1 MKPQVKLPVIIFSLL
16 TGISPLHAQNLSETY
31 ELALQNAPLLKQAQA
46 KQSAV
51 SESKDQSISRFL
63 PNISATGAS
72 QRQWLHNLKTNTYQG
87 TAVNQEFWN
96 NTFNLNM
103 TQPLFHWEHWIQLS
117 QSDNQIAQAEATYL
131 AELQNLM
138 VKTTEAYFN
147 VLYAQDNLQFASAE
161 KQAIARQLE
170 QAQQQFNV
178 GIIAITDVNEAQA
191 GFDQA
196 NANEIEAANNLDN
209 QKEALREIIGE
220 NDASL
225 NALGEQLPL
234 VKPDPPDISAWSDLA
249 EINNFSIISAFNQA
263 EVSRK
268 AIDLQRSGHLP
279 RLDLIGSYGASDN
292 TSSFGA
298 RGDTQSIGVQL
309 NVPLFEGGAVNS
321 RTRQA
326 GFEYQAAKE
335 DLTAKK
341 RAVKRQVKDAY
352 RGIMTAISRVAA
364 LKAAV
369 ISAASAL
376 EATEAGFG
384 AGTRT
389 MIEVLNEQRNL
400 YRAKRDFAR
409 TRYDYL
415 INSIKLKQ
423 GASSLSQD
431 DIEQVNRL
439 LVTNTGTNN
448 LDN

>member
-1 MKPQVKLPVIIFSLL
+1 MKAPVKLSAIIISLF
-16 TGISPLHAQNLSETY
+16 TGIAPLHAQNLSQTY
-31 ELALQNAPLLKQAQA
+31 ELAVQNAPVLKQAQA
-46 KQSAV
+46 KQSAIG
-51 SESKDQSISRFL
+51 ESKDQSIARFL

-72 QRQWLHNLKTNTYQG
+72 SKEQLHNKKTGSFRGPDAHQDY
-87 TAVNQEFWN
+87 WN
-96 NTFNLNM
+96 NTFNVNL
-103 TQPLFHWEHWIQLS
+103 TQPLFHWDHWIQLS

-147 VLYAQDNLQFASAE
+147 VLYAQDNLQFASTE

-170 QAQQQFNV
+170 QAQRRFEV
-178 GIIAITDVNEAQA
+178 GILAITDVNEAQA

-196 NANEIEAANNLDN
+196 NANEIEAANTLDN

-225 NALGEQLPL
+225 NALGEHLPL
-234 VKPDPPDISAWSDLA
+234 LKPEPADISAWSDTA
-249 EINNFSIISAFNQA
+249 ELNNFSIISAFNQA

-268 AIDLQRSGHLP
+268 AIDLQRNGHLP
-279 RLDLIGSYGASDN
+279 RLDLIASYAASDN
-292 TSSFGA
+292 TSSFGF
-298 RGDTQSIGVQL
+298 RGDTQSVGVQL

-326 GFEYQAAKE
+326 SFEYQAAKE

-352 RGIMTAISRVAA
+352 RGVMSNISRVTA
-364 LKAAV
+364 LKATV
-369 ISAASAL
+369 TSATSAL

-389 MIEVLNEQRNL
+389 MVDVLNEQRNL

-423 GASSLSQD
+423 AASSLSQD

-439 LVTNTGTNN
+439 LMTNPSE
-448 LDN
+448 

>member
-1 MKPQVKLPVIIFSLL
+1 MKPQAKLPAIIISLL
-16 TGISPLHAQNLSETY
+16 TGMSPLHAQNLSETY
-31 ELALQNAPLLKQAQA
+31 DLALQNAPVLKQAQA
-46 KQSAV
+46 KQSAIG
-51 SESKDQSISRFL
+51 ESKDQSIARFL

-72 QRQWLHNLKTNTYQG
+72 QKQWLHNLKTNTYQG

-225 NALGEQLPL
+225 NALGGQLPL

-249 EINNFSIISAFNQA
+249 ELNNFSIISAFNQA

-369 ISAASAL
+369 ISATSAL

-423 GASSLSQD
+423 AASSLSQD

-439 LVTNTGTNN
+439 LVTNTGANN

>member
-1 MKPQVKLPVIIFSLL
+1 MKPHAKLSAVIVSLI
-16 TGISPLHAQNLSETY
+16 TGISPLYAQDLSETY
-31 ELALQNAPLLKQAQA
+31 ALALQNAPVLKQAQA

-51 SESKDQSISRFL
+51 GESRDQSIARFL
-63 PNISATGAS
+63 PNISAAGAS
-72 QRQWLHNLKTNTYQG
+72 SKQHLHNKKTNTYQG
-87 TAVNQEFWN
+87 PAVNQEFWN
-96 NTFNLNM
+96 NTFNLNL

-170 QAQQQFNV
+170 QAQQRFNV

-196 NANEIEAANNLDN
+196 NANEIDAANNLDN

-234 VKPDPPDISAWSDLA
+234 LKPEPADISAWSDLA
-249 EINNFSIISAFNQA
+249 ELNNFSIISAFNQA

-292 TSSFGA
+292 TSSFGS

-326 GFEYQAAKE
+326 GYEYQAAKE

-341 RAVKRQVKDAY
+341 RAVNRQVKDAY
-352 RGIMTAISRVAA
+352 RGVLTAISRVDA

-369 ISAASAL
+369 TSATSAL

-400 YRAKRDFAR
+400 YRAKRDFSR

-415 INSIKLKQ
+415 INGIKLKQ
-423 GASSLSQD
+423 ASSSLSQD

-439 LVTNTGTNN
+439 LVTNAGGKQAE
-448 LDN
+448 